1 MRRTIELRLARS
13 EGAIVRTLGL
23 IERRGFA
30 VTAVTT
36 RSDASSETLVMRLE
50 VACED
55 RSFDVLIRQIL
66 RLFEVRAA
74 LLLES
79 QTTDARAAC

>member
-1 MRRTIELRLARS
+1 MRRTIELRLART

-36 RSDASSETLVMRLE
+36 RSDAGSETLVMRLE

-66 RLFEVRAA
+66 RLFDVRAA